1 MTSDIRKAQSSFHA
15 GRVRAARRAR
25 GNGGL
30 LDPGPGLGLSASA
43 RGSTEEMSGETR
55 VEVGRVPWKDQCQVP
70 AAGSEPWFPSL

>member
-15 GRVRAARRAR
+15 GRGRAARRAW
-25 GNGGL
+25 GDGPW
-30 LDPGPGLGLSASA
+30 PGAKCISQW
-43 RGSTEEMSGETR
+43 GSTEEMSRETW